1 MRIRRSRV
9 ADGECLQRR
18 ELLGLGF
25 VEVLDLEIDD
35 DEVRIEDGGMAVVGT
50 RRLRM
55 I

>member
-25 VEVLDLEIDD
+25 AEVLDLGIDD
-35 DEVRIEDGGMAVVGT
+35 DEERIEDGGMAVVGT

-55 I
+55 L